1 MSYFELMSLI
11 DGDLNMEVKF
21 GTDILYDLKDCWAV
35 FSKLQLQGLRF
46 LFAFSGSD
54 VTASFYMKKK
64 LLIFKL
70 FMGLEPGCT
79 VQQAFA
85 RLSNLSKSKRRTFLQ
100 FRHLC
105 LSYTVVKLRL
115 QALPML
121 DVLISSPGT
130 PKT

>member
-1 MSYFELMSLI
+1 MNEKDIYQMQMTYKSVLIEIYDTDVIVIAMSYFELMSLI

-64 LLIFKL
+64 LSIFKEEDISAVQTFVL
-70 FMGLEPGCT
+70 KLYCCEASSSSLADARCT
-79 VQQAFA
+79 YF
-85 RLSNLSKSKRRTFLQ
+85 KS
-100 FRHLC
+100 
-105 LSYTVVKLRL
+105 
-115 QALPML
+115 
-121 DVLISSPGT
+121 
-130 PKT
+130 

>member
-35 FSKLQLQGLRF
+35 FSKLQLQGIRF

-64 LLIFKL
+64 LSIFKL

-85 RLSNLSKSKRRTFLQ
+85 RLSNLSHTTIKEEDISAVQTFVLKLYCCEASSSSLADARCTYFKS
-100 FRHLC
+100 
-105 LSYTVVKLRL
+105 
-115 QALPML
+115 
-121 DVLISSPGT
+121 
-130 PKT
+130 

>member
-21 GTDILYDLKDCWAV
+21 GTDIILYDLKDCWAV

-64 LLIFKL
+64 LSIFKL
-70 FMGLEPGCT
+70 FMGLNQ
-79 VQQAFA
+79 VA
-85 RLSNLSKSKRRTFLQ
+85 RFNN
-100 FRHLC
+100 HLH
-105 LSYTVVKLRL
+105 
-115 QALPML
+115 A
-121 DVLISSPGT
+121 
-130 PKT
+130 

>member
-1 MSYFELMSLI
+1 MVISI
-11 DGDLNMEVKF
+11 IQVKF

-64 LLIFKL
+64 LSIFKL

-85 RLSNLSKSKRRTFLQ
+85 RLSNLSHTTIKEEDISAVQTFVLKLYCCEASSSSLADARCTYFKS
-100 FRHLC
+100 
-105 LSYTVVKLRL
+105 
-115 QALPML
+115 
-121 DVLISSPGT
+121 
-130 PKT
+130 